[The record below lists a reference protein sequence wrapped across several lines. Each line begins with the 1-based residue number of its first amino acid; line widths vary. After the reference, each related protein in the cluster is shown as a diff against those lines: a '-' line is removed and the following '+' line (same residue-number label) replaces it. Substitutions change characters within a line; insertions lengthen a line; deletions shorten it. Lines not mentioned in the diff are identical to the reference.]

1 MPINWIGYRR
11 VSNLI
16 FAIYN
21 LDLSLFFFSF
31 KFSVTDTGG
40 AFRQITSTFWNQIYS
55 DEKYFTDEIIDASQ
69 ESFVLG
75 KLLFW
80 TLLHRGLW
88 PQWLHKLHIQY
99 LIDEKIDVV
108 NILKQYNPI
117 VYKLYH
123 HLMSSNSNLKNSLQN
138 WICNREVN
146 VSLI

>member
-1 MPINWIGYRR
+1 
-11 VSNLI
+11 
-16 FAIYN
+16 
-21 LDLSLFFFSF
+21 
-31 KFSVTDTGG
+31 
-40 AFRQITSTFWNQIYS
+40 
-55 DEKYFTDEIIDASQ
+55 
-69 ESFVLG
+69 VLG

-117 VYKLYH
+117 VYKLYR

-138 WICNREVN
+138 WISNREVN

>member
-1 MPINWIGYRR
+1 MSINWICYRR

-16 FAIYN
+16 LTIYI
-21 LDLSLFFFSF
+21 LDLSLFFSF

-55 DEKYFTDEIIDASQ
+55 DEKYFTDGIIDASQ

-88 PQWLHKLHIQY
+88 PQWLHKLHI
-99 LIDEKIDVV
+99 
-108 NILKQYNPI
+108 
-117 VYKLYH
+117 
-123 HLMSSNSNLKNSLQN
+123 
-138 WICNREVN
+138 
-146 VSLI
+146 